1 MPQTI
6 QHLFDLTQTC
16 ILRDDSN
23 SKVVRHPDPS
33 TQSCFYQNQ
42 RGLRLQHLIIL
53 QHKEKNNV

>member
-23 SKVVRHPDPS
+23 SKVVRYPDPAPKVAF
-33 TQSCFYQNQ
+33 TK
-42 RGLRLQHLIIL
+42 I
-53 QHKEKNNV
+53 NVAYAFNT